1 MSEGQ
6 EGGVEKDYNNRN
18 LQENM
23 KIIWIDGTFGIGKSA
38 VAAAIVE
45 EIPQA
50 HLLEFDALQEKY
62 KPTSDSDRFGKR
74 YPEAKKYLVDA
85 LVDEITE
92 IIQEGSCNCL
102 VIPVALINDYCNQK
116 LIDGFAN
123 IESHHFILTA
133 KKEILHQRINNQEN
147 RDIDLAVT
155 YMPEATQY
163 LSNHYYDASRIDT
176 SNMSID
182 SVAKEIIESITR

>member
-1 MSEGQ
+1 M
-6 EGGVEKDYNNRN
+6 
-18 LQENM
+18 
-23 KIIWIDGTFGIGKSA
+23 
-38 VAAAIVE
+38 
-45 EIPQA
+45 
-50 HLLEFDALQEKY
+50 
-62 KPTSDSDRFGKR
+62 
-74 YPEAKKYLVDA
+74 VDA

-133 KKEILHQRINNQEN
+133 KKEILLQRINNQEN

-155 YMPEATQY
+155 YMSEATQY

>member
-1 MSEGQ
+1 
-6 EGGVEKDYNNRN
+6 
-18 LQENM
+18 M

-38 VAAAIVE
+38 VAATIVKK
-45 EIPQA
+45 IPQA

-62 KPTSDSDRFGKR
+62 KPTSDSDRFGRR

-92 IIQEGSCNCL
+92 IIQEGGCNCL

-133 KKEILHQRINNQEN
+133 KTEILHQRINNQEN

>member
-1 MSEGQ
+1 MVLIRKHITE
-6 EGGVEKDYNNRN
+6 DNRD
-18 LQENM
+18 LQEKNI

-62 KPTSDSDRFGKR
+62 KPTSVSDYFGKR

-92 IIQEGSCNCL
+92 IIQEGSCDCL
-102 VIPVALINDYCNQK
+102 VIPVALINDYGCK
-116 LIDGFAN
+116 IC
-123 IESHHFILTA
+123 
-133 KKEILHQRINNQEN
+133 K
-147 RDIDLAVT
+147 
-155 YMPEATQY
+155 
-163 LSNHYYDASRIDT
+163 YDADHYIGGAFDLY
-176 SNMSID
+176 SIQCAGD
-182 SVAKEIIESITR
+182 P

>member
-1 MSEGQ
+1 
-6 EGGVEKDYNNRN
+6 
-18 LQENM
+18 M

-45 EIPQA
+45 QIPQA
-50 HLLEFDALQEKY
+50 HLLEFDALQKKY
-62 KPTSDSDRFGKR
+62 KPNSVSDYLGKR

-85 LVDEITE
+85 LVNEITE
-92 IIQEGSCNCL
+92 IIQEGSCDCL

-116 LIDGFAN
+116 LMDGFAN

-133 KKEILHQRINNQEN
+133 KNEILHQRINSQKN

-155 YMPEATQY
+155 YMSEATQY
-163 LSNHYYDASRIDT
+163 LSNHYYDACRIDT

>member
-6 EGGVEKDYNNRN
+6 EDGVEKDYNNRN

-38 VAAAIVE
+38 VAAAIVKK
-45 EIPQA
+45 IPQA

-62 KPTSDSDRFGKR
+62 KPTSVSDYFGKR

-92 IIQEGSCNCL
+92 IIQEGSCDCL

-123 IESHHFILTA
+123 IESHHFILTD

-182 SVAKEIIESITR
+182 SVAKEIIESIIR

>member
-1 MSEGQ
+1 
-6 EGGVEKDYNNRN
+6 
-18 LQENM
+18 M

-45 EIPQA
+45 EIPQS

-62 KPTSDSDRFGKR
+62 KPTSVSDRFGKR

-92 IIQEGSCNCL
+92 IIQEGSCDCL
-102 VIPVALINDYCNQK
+102 VIPVALIN
-116 LIDGFAN
+116 
-123 IESHHFILTA
+123 
-133 KKEILHQRINNQEN
+133 
-147 RDIDLAVT
+147 
-155 YMPEATQY
+155 

>member
-62 KPTSDSDRFGKR
+62 KPTSVSDYFGKR
-74 YPEAKKYLVDA
+74 YQNRAASYTGLWCSGKRHRRSSEVRDGA
-85 LVDEITE
+85 
-92 IIQEGSCNCL
+92 
-102 VIPVALINDYCNQK
+102 PVQPVY
-116 LIDGFAN
+116 G
-123 IESHHFILTA
+123 
-133 KKEILHQRINNQEN
+133 
-147 RDIDLAVT
+147 
-155 YMPEATQY
+155 
-163 LSNHYYDASRIDT
+163 
-176 SNMSID
+176 
-182 SVAKEIIESITR
+182 